1 MSKDSFKG
9 RKRANTASSE
19 KEIGEKH
26 IFDSTY
32 KPMDYSEV
40 EKYKVK
46 ELIHD
51 LPLSSC
57 QVFLVAEEGSE
68 KVRYKDLLNQFFY
81 R

>member
-1 MSKDSFKG
+1 V
-9 RKRANTASSE
+9 SSE
-19 KEIGEKH
+19 SEISEKH
-26 IFDSTY
+26 NFDSTY

-57 QVFLVAEEGSE
+57 QVFIVTEEGSE
-68 KVRYKDLLNQFFY
+68 KVRYKDLCI
-81 R
+81 